1 MRMGFIFGKFKIC
14 HAAKTAQP
22 PSNRIPSTVEP
33 KKEEAA
39 TIAPPVTPNIKFF
52 ISSTFRSG
60 NGLTYHR

>member
-33 KKEEAA
+33 KKEEPA
-39 TIAPPVTPNIKFF
+39 TIALPVTPIIKFF
-52 ISSTFRSG
+52 MSCTFRLWQG
-60 NGLTYHR
+60 TH